1 MPMEETR
8 QKQERLAK
16 ASPNSFNEDLAKGE
30 QFLFQFHLRQTVNR
44 QTDPTSA
51 IGFANFRN
59 AWTIDGDSSLGTPKP
74 KRRSTARWVR
84 SERHV
89 DENALRGLSSCK
101 DAKNDLEKMKL
112 QEETSCKPA
121 ESLKDVEVGYD
132 PLQVTKGSTSVELA
146 PDVKEAGWQSHATQ
160 HNGTDCTPNA
170 SILSQFT
177 QIGVARKTREND
189 PNRKRNCD
197 SILEP
202 YQTKYDQTSEF
213 EPNNSSTIAK
223 RLTNAQ
229 LTHSIDHRTK
239 NANANHS
246 QITDNR
252 QSSGRNP
259 NDAPNQRRTT
269 HYRIPK
275 RVKSCYVIKSMSVKT
290 TTAVT
295 RRIRDMVNAGAN
307 YVPNTQARIK
317 KPTTSGQ
324 IACVRTTDT
333 APANHQMHEALHRTT
348 LSGHEVSKQPIWKKG
363 AITEFCERRQAAS
376 KQGTHA
382 RVNEA
387 PPDAATGTGDPST
400 NQTVANIRR
409 HEIREIQQT
418 KGVPNMKRI
427 TEWQELTTRHHQPV
441 RRQRRAR
448 IDAPERRVKN
458 LGSGPDP
465 HAHGHE
471 ELWLGH
477 GQRHSDLNCT
487 SQYDLLGGQ
496 NTANIHRRKN
506 EKR

>member
-1 MPMEETR
+1 MNHSTNADET
-8 QKQERLAK
+8 
-16 ASPNSFNEDLAKGE
+16 SWDS
-30 QFLFQFHLRQTVNR
+30 
-44 QTDPTSA
+44 
-51 IGFANFRN
+51 FANFRN

-84 SERHV
+84 SERHA

-101 DAKNDLEKMKL
+101 DAKNDLEKLKL
-112 QEETSCKPA
+112 QEETSCKPT

-177 QIGVARKTREND
+177 QIG
-189 PNRKRNCD
+189 
-197 SILEP
+197 
-202 YQTKYDQTSEF
+202 
-213 EPNNSSTIAK
+213 
-223 RLTNAQ
+223 
-229 LTHSIDHRTK
+229 
-239 NANANHS
+239 
-246 QITDNR
+246 ITDNR

-295 RRIRDMVNAGAN
+295 RRIRDMINAGAN

-471 ELWLGH
+471 ELRLGH

-506 EKR
+506 EKRRHTKKVTNTCMTWHESPKRTTGHATNKRHSVRPEKSTKSNDMKRIQFTRPKSHHNRRAKWNSATAPPETLTVRRTRY

>member
-1 MPMEETR
+1 MQESPRWSTRHEDSTTLEQNAHGRDTSETR
-8 QKQERLAK
+8 TTSKVNRSPTEGDASPTAGSESSNETTTKTRTHRGRELCR

-30 QFLFQFHLRQTVNR
+30 QFLFQFHLWQTVNR

-59 AWTIDGDSSLGTPKP
+59 AWTIDGDSSLSTPKP

-84 SERHV
+84 SERHA

-101 DAKNDLEKMKL
+101 DAKNDLEKLKL
-112 QEETSCKPA
+112 QEETSCKPT
-121 ESLKDVEVGYD
+121 ESLKDVK
-132 PLQVTKGSTSVELA
+132 VTKGSTSVELA

-160 HNGTDCTPNA
+160 HNGMDCTPNA

-246 QITDNR
+246 QITDNQ

-275 RVKSCYVIKSMSVKT
+275 RRSL
-290 TTAVT
+290 
-295 RRIRDMVNAGAN
+295 D
-307 YVPNTQARIK
+307 
-317 KPTTSGQ
+317 
-324 IACVRTTDT
+324 
-333 APANHQMHEALHRTT
+333 
-348 LSGHEVSKQPIWKKG
+348 
-363 AITEFCERRQAAS
+363 AS
-376 KQGTHA
+376 
-382 RVNEA
+382 
-387 PPDAATGTGDPST
+387 
-400 NQTVANIRR
+400 
-409 HEIREIQQT
+409 EI
-418 KGVPNMKRI
+418 
-427 TEWQELTTRHHQPV
+427 
-441 RRQRRAR
+441 
-448 IDAPERRVKN
+448 
-458 LGSGPDP
+458 
-465 HAHGHE
+465 
-471 ELWLGH
+471 
-477 GQRHSDLNCT
+477 
-487 SQYDLLGGQ
+487 
-496 NTANIHRRKN
+496 
-506 EKR
+506 

>member
-1 MPMEETR
+1 MNHSTNADET
-8 QKQERLAK
+8 
-16 ASPNSFNEDLAKGE
+16 SWDS
-30 QFLFQFHLRQTVNR
+30 
-44 QTDPTSA
+44 
-51 IGFANFRN
+51 FANFRN

-84 SERHV
+84 SERHA

-101 DAKNDLEKMKL
+101 DAKNDLEKLKL
-112 QEETSCKPA
+112 QEETSCKPT

-160 HNGTDCTPNA
+160 HNGTDCTRMP
-170 SILSQFT
+170 
-177 QIGVARKTREND
+177 IGVARKTREND

-239 NANANHS
+239 NANVNHS

-269 HYRIPK
+269 HYRTPK

-295 RRIRDMVNAGAN
+295 RRIRDMINAGAN

-387 PPDAATGTGDPST
+387 HPTLPLARATPL
-400 NQTVANIRR
+400 R
-409 HEIREIQQT
+409 T
-418 KGVPNMKRI
+418 KLLPTYDDMRLERFN
-427 TEWQELTTRHHQPV
+427 
-441 RRQRRAR
+441 RQ
-448 IDAPERRVKN
+448 K
-458 LGSGPDP
+458 GS
-465 HAHGHE
+465 
-471 ELWLGH
+471 
-477 GQRHSDLNCT
+477 RT
-487 SQYDLLGGQ
+487 
-496 NTANIHRRKN
+496 
-506 EKR
+506 